1 MIIEDNNYIK
11 IEAEEDMILNIRK
24 EWLELND
31 YILDLK
37 KKYRNKVKQIINK
50 TNNLEIRNL
59 NPKDLTFYAK
69 EIQKL
74 FNQVATASR
83 FRKGTYLIQIRL
95 LNLHNKNT

>member
-37 KKYRNKVKQIINK
+37 RNIAIKLNK
-50 TNNLEIRNL
+50 
-59 NPKDLTFYAK
+59 
-69 EIQKL
+69 
-74 FNQVATASR
+74 
-83 FRKGTYLIQIRL
+83 
-95 LNLHNKNT
+95 

>member
-37 KKYRNKVKQIINK
+37 K
-50 TNNLEIRNL
+50 EIS
-59 NPKDLTFYAK
+59 
-69 EIQKL
+69 Q
-74 FNQVATASR
+74 
-83 FRKGTYLIQIRL
+83 
-95 LNLHNKNT
+95 